1 MITLAFAAGAATSG
15 LATAA
20 DTTDSRW
27 GDPRQVNGY
36 HPFRSDGPVE
46 SWTERAEA
54 IRERILIGSG
64 LVPLPERTPLNA
76 VIHGRVEMDGYSVEK
91 VRFESFP
98 GHFVTG
104 NLYRPAGPPPP
115 GGDGYPLVLSPHGHW
130 SNGRFHD
137 AGIARARRDIAIGAE
152 RFVNA
157 ALNAQQ
163 ARAVQLAR
171 MGCLVLHYDMPGYA
185 DSLQF
190 PSHRD
195 GPREGLDGREP
206 GTWGLE
212 GFSAAAWL
220 QGRFGL
226 QTWNS
231 VRALDFMLELEG
243 GDPGRVLVTG
253 ASGGATQTMILAAI
267 DERVTALFP
276 AVMVSTD
283 MQGGCTCEN
292 TFFLRIEQGNIDIA
306 AAAAPRPQGLT
317 AADDWTRELRTSGY
331 PDLRALYDGLDA
343 GGNFEAHFDIHFG
356 HNFNHVSRTHL
367 YGFVSRHF
375 GLGHEEPVLEE
386 DFELLTADQL
396 TVWSDDDPDHARPAG
411 DQSGEAHERDLCRWW
426 MEDAARQLEPLLDPA
441 DEQAALAADEVI
453 GGAWRRIIDRPLPE
467 AGGLEFELIDK
478 DERDHVIHM
487 SGLLRLTPAG
497 EQVPLTIRH
506 PQPWNGRVV
515 VLASPSG
522 RAALAEP
529 EVEAMAAE
537 WLADGA
543 AVVVPDLFA
552 TGDALPEGQTAA
564 NPMAGA
570 QYPGDTERPQDRW
583 RLSPVYYYGYNHS
596 RFSQRV
602 HDLLTVTAFVRTHPE
617 WQVEHVTL
625 VGLAGAG
632 HWCAAARVV
641 AGAEIDHA
649 IIDPAGF
656 RFADVES
663 VDHPDFLPGAVKY
676 GDLPALLSLSA
687 PHPLTIAGDHPDLLQ
702 RLTTFYQARAAD
714 ENLHHQPQP

>member
-1 MITLAFAAGAATSG
+1 MATGAAVVGT
-15 LATAA
+15 AVAA
-20 DTTDSRW
+20 DSTDSRW
-27 GDPRQVNGY
+27 SEPRQVNGH
-36 HPFRSDGPVE
+36 HPFRSGGPVE
-46 SWTERAEA
+46 TWPERADA
-54 IRERILIGSG
+54 IRERIQIGSG
-64 LVPLPERTPLNA
+64 LWPLPERTPLNA
-76 VIHGRVEMDGYSVEK
+76 VIHGKVEMDGYTVEK

-98 GHFVTG
+98 GHYVTG
-104 NLYRPAGPPPP
+104 NLYRPTGPPPP
-115 GGDGYPLVLSPHGHW
+115 GGSGHPLVLSPHGHW

-137 AGIARARRDIAIGAE
+137 AGIGRARRDIAIGAE

-185 DSLQF
+185 DSIQF

-206 GTWGLE
+206 GSWGLE

-220 QGRFGL
+220 QSRFGL

-243 GDPGRVLVTG
+243 GDPDRVLVTG
-253 ASGGATQTMILAAI
+253 GSGGATQTMILAAI

-317 AADDWTRELRTSGY
+317 AADDWTRELRTNGY
-331 PDLRALYDGLDA
+331 PDLRGLYDGLDA
-343 GGNFEAHFDIHFG
+343 GGSFEAHFDTHFG

-375 GLGHEEPVLEE
+375 GLGLEEPVLEE

-396 TVWSDDDPDHARPAG
+396 TVWSANGHQADHARPAG
-411 DQSGEAHERDLCRWW
+411 DEVGEPHERELCRWW
-426 MEDAARQLEPLLDPA
+426 MEDARRQLEPLLEPA
-441 DEQAALAADEVI
+441 GAAEAEEADRLI
-453 GGAWRRIIDRPLPE
+453 GGAWRRIIDRALP
-467 AGGLEFELIDK
+467 AADDLEFELTAK
-478 DERDHVIHM
+478 SEHDHVIHM
-487 SGLLRLTPAG
+487 SGVLQLKPHG
-497 EQVPLTIRH
+497 EQVPLTIHH

-515 VLASPSG
+515 VLTSPDG
-522 RAALAEP
+522 AAALTEP
-529 EVEAMAAE
+529 ETEAAVAG

-552 TGDALPEGQTAA
+552 TASALPEGQTDL

-570 QYPGDTERPQDRW
+570 QYPGNTERPEDRW

-617 WQVEHVTL
+617 WEVEHVTL
-625 VGLAGAG
+625 VGLPGAG

-641 AGAEIDHA
+641 AGADIDHA
-649 IIDPAGF
+649 MIDPAGF
-656 RFADVES
+656 SFAGVES
-663 VDHPDFLPGAVKY
+663 FEHADFLPGAVKY
-676 GDLPALLSLSA
+676 GDLPALLALSA
-687 PHPLTIAGDHPDLLQ
+687 PHPLTLMGEHQELLD
-702 RLTTFYQARAAD
+702 RLTKFFTARAAA
-714 ENLHHQPQP
+714 EALRHQDGLAP